1 MPESH
6 KAEKRRIQKANRAAG
21 IGDEQ
26 GRIVRVKAA
35 AVMSKCT
42 ICAVELKVT
51 KTCTEIKQHAENKHG
66 KTIEEVF
73 PDAMPAAEEMNAA
86 RATPAAAPG
95 PTKKEKKK
103 AAAGGLDDLL
113 SAGLSA
119 APGKKKGGKK

>member
-21 IGDEQ
+21 IGDEA

-42 ICAVELKVT
+42 ICSVELKVT

-73 PDAMPAAEEMNAA
+73 PDAMPAAAELNAA
-86 RATPAAAPG
+86 RAAPAAVPG

-103 AAAGGLDDLL
+103 VASGGLDDLL

-119 APGKKKGGKK
+119 APGKKKGKK